1 MIAFLE
7 KLESPKKQW
16 AKHDPDKRK
25 TLKKQ
30 FRLENGV
37 SDGKYYK
44 GNRPSYPLLTDI
56 TASSTITWAGSYRVS
71 KVTTP
76 TESFT
81 YHRRSASFSI
91 DAPVFI

>member
-1 MIAFLE
+1 MILT
-7 KLESPKKQW
+7 SKKNI
-16 AKHDPDKRK
+16 
-25 TLKKQ
+25 

-56 TASSTITWAGSYRVS
+56 TASITITWAGSYRIS

-91 DAPVFI
+91 DAPVLYSGDPPPRDQS